1 MARKENPNLDIP
13 LSEQEIWLVRM
24 IISAIVGSFL
34 IIAINYMQIPESVPI
49 HFNGA
54 GKPDAWG
61 PKAMLWILPVIMG
74 LVIFLLLRVSR
85 KPAKLNFP
93 YEVPAEKAPHIY
105 RKARLSL
112 RLMGLVTALMTLY
125 ISWKSIQI
133 AFGEAS
139 GLGKWF
145 LPVFLFAMGAAFIPM
160 LFPGRQDS
168 SA

>member
-105 RKARLSL
+105 QSQAFTTPD
-112 RLMGLVTALMTLY
+112 GACNCFDDALHQLEKY
-125 ISWKSIQI
+125 SDCIRRNLWI
-133 AFGEAS
+133 G
-139 GLGKWF
+139 
-145 LPVFLFAMGAAFIPM
+145 
-160 LFPGRQDS
+160 
-168 SA
+168 